1 MTIRNISLIAIVGL
15 VFASCGVEKQ
25 LQRSARRTVLEHKA
39 LTTAHVG
46 ISIYEPATQRNW
58 FDYQG
63 DHYFVPASNTKIPTC
78 YAAMKYLGDSLLSGY
93 LKDSAEYRYI
103 QPAGDPSFLH
113 PEFTYQPLWSTMRNT
128 SSKVMVDFS
137 SLNNFSAFGSGWS
150 WDDYEEEYLAE
161 RSAFPIYGN
170 LVHFQKVN
178 NNLRAVPS
186 MALRPPFLNE
196 AMIQLLGTDG
206 KFTIGRAMDENKF
219 SIQRSNQ
226 SFSNANIPFKTLN
239 GVTAFQFLKDTL
251 QRVGMDAELRLIS
264 NKNGGQPIYS
274 IPTDSLLKPLMHR
287 SDNFFAEQSLL
298 MVSQRLFGYMNDKK
312 AIDSILR
319 TDFSDLP
326 QRPRWADGSGLS
338 RYNLFSPRDFVAILH
353 KMQQEFGMERVKVI
367 FPTGGEG
374 TISSYYKQDSGFI
387 YAKTGTLSGVVG
399 FSGFLYTKK
408 GKLLLFSTLVN
419 NHQASS
425 TEIRRAIE
433 KFLQGV
439 RNRY

>member
-1 MTIRNISLIAIVGL
+1 MTTKNIFLVALVGL
-15 VFASCGVEKQ
+15 MLASCGVEKR
-25 LQRSARRTVLEHKA
+25 LQRSAERTVLHNKA

-46 ISIYEPATQRNW
+46 ISIYEPAAQRSW

-78 YAAMKYLGDSLLSGY
+78 YAAMKYLGDSLLSGF
-93 LKDSAEYRYI
+93 LKDSADYRYI
-103 QPAGDPSFLH
+103 QPTGDPTFLH
-113 PEFTYQPLWSTMRNT
+113 PEFTYQPLWTSMRNT
-128 SSKVMVDFS
+128 SSKVMLDLN

-170 LVHFQKVN
+170 LVRFQKVN
-178 NNLRAVPS
+178 NTLQAVPS
-186 MALRPPFLNE
+186 IALRPPFLSE
-196 AMIQLLGTDG
+196 GMIQLLGTNG

-226 SFSNANIPFKTLN
+226 SFSSVNIPFKTFN

-251 QRVGMDAELRLIS
+251 NRVGIEAEVRLVANS
-264 NKNGGQPIYS
+264 GGKPIYS

-319 TDFSDLP
+319 TDFVDLP

-338 RYNLFSPRDFVAILH
+338 RYNLFSPRDFVSILD
-353 KMQQEFGMERVKVI
+353 KMQKEFGMERVKII

-425 TEIRRAIE
+425 TEVRRAIE